1 MARGT
6 QSNRA
11 MKFGVAAIA
20 AALLAVVPVR
30 AQSDDA
36 WLPVGGGAHA
46 SVTDRESRPL
56 GGPGS
61 GRGAARTGDATNG
74 GLLGPAG
81 SGRTGT
87 GSSGALDNPLLRTGG
102 SLGLVLALIYGLSRL
117 ARRYGAKG
125 STLAAAFGA
134 GASPAGVLEVLGRFP
149 IGRGQTL
156 VLLRIDNRVLLLAQT
171 SAGLRLR
178 GGGGAG
184 GLTTLCELS
193 NPEDVASL
201 LLKVQDAEQASTA
214 AKFGDLLGRFDAKHA
229 ESGGGVVE
237 VAAGRKSRSNAS
249 GDRAELWDANAVV
262 GGGGSLRDRLKSLR
276 TGGARR
282 AGP

>member
-6 QSNRA
+6 GINCRMIA
-11 MKFGVAAIA
+11 TA
-20 AALLAVVPVR
+20 AALVGVLLAVASAP

-36 WLPVGGGAHA
+36 WLAVGGVHA
-46 SVTDRESRPL
+46 SGSDRESRPL
-56 GGPGS
+56 GGASASATG
-61 GRGAARTGDATNG
+61 GAAAKGDPFGLDKPGPTVAKPTGV
-74 GLLGPAG
+74 
-81 SGRTGT
+81 
-87 GSSGALDNPLLRTGG
+87 LDNSLLRTGG
-102 SLGLVLALIYGLSRL
+102 SLGVVLALIYGLSRL
-117 ARRYGAKG
+117 ARRYGGKG

-171 SAGLRLR
+171 SPGLRLR

-184 GLTTLCELS
+184 SLTTLCEVT

-214 AKFGDLLGRFDAKHA
+214 AKFGDLLGRFDARHA
-229 ESGGGVVE
+229 ESGAGVVE
-237 VAAGRKSRSNAS
+237 VAAGRKLRSSAA
-249 GDRAELWDANAVV
+249 GDRAELWDAAAVV
-262 GGGGSLRDRLKSLR
+262 GSGGGGGGLKDRLKAL
-276 TGGARR
+276 R
-282 AGP
+282 AGGGGR